1 MKNLRSNS
9 LLKILSTLFVC
20 TALSAAF
27 ISCDPVV
34 EPAFSSE
41 EEALAALNGTFAG
54 SYESYTIDVDNST
67 FDAGS
72 YSYAGDNMTID
83 FTSEDYTEGYIY
95 IKYTRAYET
104 SSTEH
109 EDVDSWTAVYI
120 WKNNS
125 DNNDVQ
131 YSEPE
136 DSSNYTK
143 SISYYYRF
151 SSEAPDVG
159 KYYAISFKELSTSS
173 ISLSGAYKYGG
184 ATSTETLDE
193 AKNEFTI
200 DNGYYA
206 GYSELVK
213 Q

>member
-1 MKNLRSNS
+1 MKTLRSNS

-34 EPAFSSE
+34 ESGFSSE
-41 EEALAALNGTFAG
+41 NEALAALNGTFAG

-95 IKYTRAYET
+95 IKYTKAYET
-104 SSTEH
+104 SSTEPG
-109 EDVDSWTAVYI
+109 DVDSWTAVYI
-120 WKNNS
+120 WTNKS
-125 DNNDVQ
+125 DKNDVK
-131 YSEPE
+131 YAEPE

-143 SISYYYRF
+143 SISYYYRY

-173 ISLSGAYKYGG
+173 ISLSGAYG
-184 ATSTETLDE
+184 AVTSTSSLEE
-193 AKNEFTI
+193 AKSTFTVA
-200 DNGYYA
+200 DGYFSY
-206 GYSELVK
+206 YSELVK

>member
-34 EPAFSSE
+34 ESGFSSK

-83 FTSEDYTEGYIY
+83 FTSDDFTEGYIY
-95 IKYTRAYET
+95 IKYTRSYEFT
-104 SSTEH
+104 TEDKSS
-109 EDVDSWTAVYI
+109 DSSWTATT
-120 WKNNS
+120 W
-125 DNNDVQ
+125 
-131 YSEPE
+131 PE
-136 DSSNYTK
+136 AG
-143 SISYYYRF
+143 YYRY

-159 KYYAISFKELSTSS
+159 NYYAISFKELSTSS
-173 ISLSGAYKYGG
+173 ISLSGAAGVV
-184 ATSTETLDE
+184 TSTSTLDE

>member
-34 EPAFSSE
+34 ESGFSSE

-83 FTSEDYTEGYIY
+83 FTSDDFTEGYIY
-95 IKYTRAYET
+95 IKYTRSYEFT
-104 SSTEH
+104 TEDKSS
-109 EDVDSWTAVYI
+109 DSSWTATT
-120 WKNNS
+120 W
-125 DNNDVQ
+125 
-131 YSEPE
+131 PE
-136 DSSNYTK
+136 DG
-143 SISYYYRF
+143 YYRY

-159 KYYAISFKELSTSS
+159 NYYAISFKELSTSS

-193 AKNEFTI
+193 AKSTFTVA
-200 DNGYYA
+200 DGYFGY
-206 GYSELVK
+206 YSELVK

>member
-20 TALSAAF
+20 AALSAAF
-27 ISCDPVV
+27 ISCDPIV
-34 EPAFSSE
+34 EPAFSTE

-83 FTSEDYTEGYIY
+83 FTSDDYTEGYIY
-95 IKYTRAYET
+95 IKYTRSYET
-104 SSTEH
+104 SSTEP
-109 EDVDSWTAVYI
+109 EDLDSWTAVYI
-120 WKNNS
+120 WTNNS
-125 DNNDVQ
+125 DNTDVK

-143 SISYYYRF
+143 SVSYYWRF

-159 KYYAISFKELSTSS
+159 KYYALSFKELSTSS

>member
-34 EPAFSSE
+34 ESGFSSE

-83 FTSEDYTEGYIY
+83 FTSDDFTEGFIY
-95 IKYTRAYET
+95 IKYTRSYET
-104 SSTEH
+104 SSTEP

-120 WKNNS
+120 WTNNS
-125 DNNDVQ
+125 DNTDVQ
-131 YSEPE
+131 YAEPE

-143 SISYYYRF
+143 SVSYYYRY

-159 KYYAISFKELSTSS
+159 NYYAISFKELSTSS

-184 ATSTETLDE
+184 ATSKETLDE
-193 AKNEFTI
+193 AKSTFTVA
-200 DNGYYA
+200 DGYFGY
-206 GYSELVK
+206 YSELVK